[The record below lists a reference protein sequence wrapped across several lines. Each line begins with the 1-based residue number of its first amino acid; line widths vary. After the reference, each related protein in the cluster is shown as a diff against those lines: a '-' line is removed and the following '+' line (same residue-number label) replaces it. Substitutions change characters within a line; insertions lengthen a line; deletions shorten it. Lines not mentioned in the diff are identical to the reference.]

1 MATSE
6 PGAHEQ
12 EWGTSI
18 GSELSGPALARA
30 ALEHERELRSVFR
43 ELHEHPELSGREAW
57 TTDYVAKW
65 LSHVGIE
72 STVFEGRTG
81 VVGHIPGPRGSRT
94 VALRCDMD
102 GLPISEGQGT
112 KPRSKAPGVM
122 HACGHDFHMTACLGA
137 ARLLAGT
144 KGKLPF
150 RVKLIFQ
157 PAEETSQGAREL
169 VDHGVLQSPAVDYII
184 GLHANPDL
192 EAGTVGLT
200 SGLVTSSETDF
211 AIEVEGIGGH
221 AAEPQRGRD
230 AIVAA
235 AAVVIAL
242 QSVVARRID
251 PRDAAVVSVG
261 LVDGGRSTNQVAD
274 RVTLRGTV
282 RCLGQGLDG
291 HVRRSVSEISEKAAA
306 AYGCQCK
313 VNYSDTVPPVGNDPG
328 LVDSIRAALEEAL
341 GVGHVTSWPPS
352 MVSEDFGYYLERVP
366 GLFLWMG
373 TTGKGQTPH
382 PLHTAAFQVDERAI
396 APAVTALCVVA
407 AQLGNRGV

>member
-6 PGAHEQ
+6 SGAR
-12 EWGTSI
+12 GRTSEIQI
-18 GSELSGPALARA
+18 GPEPSGPDWARA
-30 ALEHERELRSVFR
+30 ALEHEQELRSVLR
-43 ELHEHPELSGREAW
+43 ALHEHPELSGRETW
-57 TTDYVAKW
+57 TSDYVAKW
-65 LSHVGIE
+65 LSHAGIE
-72 STVFEGRTG
+72 STVLEGCTG

-102 GLPISEGQGT
+102 GLPISEDRRSGPQ
-112 KPRSKAPGVM
+112 SKAPGVM

-137 ARLLAGT
+137 ARLLAGR

-150 RVKLIFQ
+150 GVKLIFQ

-169 VDHGVLQSPAVDYII
+169 VGRGVLHSPAVDYIV
-184 GLHANPDL
+184 GLHANPEL

-200 SGLVTSSETDF
+200 SGPVTSSETDF

-221 AAEPQRGRD
+221 AAEPQKGRD

-242 QSVVARRID
+242 QSVVARGTD
-251 PRDAAVVSVG
+251 PRHAAVVGVG

-274 RVTLRGTV
+274 RVTMRGTV

-291 HVRRSVSEISEKAAA
+291 HVRRSVSEISEKTAA
-306 AYGCQCK
+306 AYGCRCR
-313 VNYSDTVPPVGNDPG
+313 VSYSEMVPAVGNDPA
-328 LVDSIRAALEEAL
+328 LLDSIRADLEAAL
-341 GVGHVTSWPPS
+341 GVAHVTSWPPS

-373 TTGKGQTPH
+373 TTGEGQTPH
-382 PLHTAAFQVDERAI
+382 PLHTPAFRVDERAI

-407 AQLGNRGV
+407 GRLGDRGV